1 MAHCGLRQ
9 LRQRHRTCLTVLVQ
23 TGTMHAPSN
32 FNTPSQDQSAV
43 AAKANRRVCAVV
55 LLLFVVA
62 ATLGAVRKDVTRGFD
77 EVAHASYIAHLQ
89 HSGETW
95 PAFEDMRMLD
105 PSSFGFTSKGN
116 YLDHPSPYYVLL
128 ARLGPTLEGHPEAIL
143 FDRLFNVLLAAI
155 GLAALMA
162 VGLVAKLP
170 RLTLYAYIV
179 PIAGI
184 PVLAP
189 LAGAINNDN
198 AAFAGGGIATLAA
211 LQLLNTGSRAW
222 LIAALGGVILAS
234 WAKFT
239 ALLLVGGLVGGVL
252 LWLLWRGRLPSRWV
266 GLIAIAA
273 LLAVAPY
280 VALFAQYGSPT
291 PRTPGQIAMIKSGA
305 LAVGW
310 DSAERMSPA
319 AFAVH
324 FVSEFVLEW
333 MPIFP
338 RNALNYAMLAI
349 PIIAALCAVAGLF
362 LAGQRI
368 AHGKEQPL
376 DIMIAAGALAFA
388 VTFVIHG
395 IFSYRLHTEF
405 GWLTS
410 AYPRYYLPLAALIPL
425 AGLSLLGAIKRPS
438 ARAML
443 LVFLIAGP
451 VVFCLLGAPLE

>member
-1 MAHCGLRQ
+1 
-9 LRQRHRTCLTVLVQ
+9 
-23 TGTMHAPSN
+23 MHAPVNSN
-32 FNTPSQDQSAV
+32 RSSQDQTAV
-43 AAKANRRVCAVV
+43 AAKANWLVCAFV
-55 LLLFVVA
+55 LLLFVVS
-62 ATLGAVRKDVTRGFD
+62 ATLSAIRKDVTLGFD
-77 EVAHASYIAHLQ
+77 EVAHASYVAHLQ

-95 PAFEDMRMLD
+95 PAFEDMQMLD
-105 PSSFGFTSKGN
+105 PSSFGFTSEAN

-128 ARLGPTLEGHPEAIL
+128 ARIGPTLEGHPEAIL
-143 FDRLFNVLLAAI
+143 FDRLFNVLLVAI

-162 VGLVAKLP
+162 IGLVAKLP

-198 AAFAGGGIATLAA
+198 AAFAGGAIATLAA
-211 LQLLNTGSRAW
+211 LQLLSTESRAW

-239 ALLLVGGLVGGVL
+239 ALLLAGGLVGGVL

-273 LLAVAPY
+273 LLAAAPY
-280 VALFAQYGSPT
+280 VALFVQYGSPT
-291 PRTPGQIAMIKSGA
+291 PRTPGQIAMIRSGA

-310 DSAERMSPA
+310 DSAERMTPA
-319 AFAVH
+319 SYAAH

-333 MPIFP
+333 MPILKP
-338 RNALNYAMLAI
+338 RNALNYAALTI
-349 PIIAALCAVAGLF
+349 PITAALCAFVGFLVAVR
-362 LAGQRI
+362 RI
-368 AHGKEQPL
+368 AYEKAGPL
-376 DIMIAAGALAFA
+376 DIVVAAGMLAFA
-388 VTFVIHG
+388 ATFLLHG
-395 IFSYRLHTEF
+395 IFSYELHTEF
-405 GWLTS
+405 GWQTT
-410 AYPRYYLPLAALIPL
+410 AYPRYYLPLAAMVPL
-425 AGLSLLGAIKRPS
+425 AGLSLLGAIKPPS

-451 VVFCLLGAPLE
+451 LVFRLLGAPLG

>member
-1 MAHCGLRQ
+1 MPAL
-9 LRQRHRTCLTVLVQ
+9 
-23 TGTMHAPSN
+23 SN
-32 FNTPSQDQSAV
+32 FDTSSQDQSAV
-43 AAKANRRVCAVV
+43 AAKANWLVCAFV

-62 ATLGAVRKDVTRGFD
+62 ATLSAIRKDVTLGFD
-77 EVAHASYIAHLQ
+77 EVAHASYVAHLQ

-105 PSSFGFTSKGN
+105 PSSFKFTRDAN

-128 ARLGPTLEGHPEAIL
+128 ARIGPTLEGHPEAIL
-143 FDRLFNVLLAAI
+143 FDRLFNALLAAI
-155 GLAALMA
+155 GFAALMA

-211 LQLLNTGSRAW
+211 LQLLSTESRAW

-252 LWLLWRGRLPSRWV
+252 LWLLWRGRLPSRSV

-280 VALFAQYGSPT
+280 VALFVQYGSPT

-310 DSAERMSPA
+310 NSAERMTPA
-319 AFAVH
+319 SYATH

-333 MPIFP
+333 MPILKP
-338 RNALNYAMLAI
+338 RNALNYAALTI
-349 PIIAALCAVAGLF
+349 PITAALCAFVGFLVAV
-362 LAGQRI
+362 QRI
-368 AHGKEQPL
+368 AYEKAGPL
-376 DIMIAAGALAFA
+376 DIVVAAGVLAFA
-388 VTFVIHG
+388 GTFLIHG
-395 IFSYRLHTEF
+395 IFSYELHTEF
-405 GWLTS
+405 GWQAT
-410 AYPRYYLPLAALIPL
+410 AYPRYYLPLAAIVPL
-425 AGLSLLGAIKRPS
+425 AELSLLGAIKQPS
-438 ARAML
+438 ARAIL

-451 VVFCLLGAPLE
+451 LVFRLLGAPLG

>member
-1 MAHCGLRQ
+1 
-9 LRQRHRTCLTVLVQ
+9 
-23 TGTMHAPSN
+23 MHAPSN
-32 FNTPSQDQSAV
+32 FNTSSQDQTAV
-43 AAKANRRVCAVV
+43 AAEANWLVCAIV

-62 ATLGAVRKDVTRGFD
+62 ATLGAIRKDVTLGFD
-77 EVAHASYIAHLQ
+77 EVAHVSYVAHLQ

-105 PSSFGFTSKGN
+105 PSSFGFTSEAN

-128 ARLGPTLEGHPEAIL
+128 AHIGPTLEGHPEAVL
-143 FDRLFNVLLAAI
+143 FHRLFNVLLVAV

-198 AAFAGGGIATLAA
+198 AAFAGGAIATLAT
-211 LQLLNTGSRAW
+211 LQLLSTGSRAW
-222 LIAALGGVILAS
+222 LIAALGGIILAS

-273 LLAVAPY
+273 LLAAAPY
-280 VALFAQYGSPT
+280 VALFVQYRSPT

-310 DSAERMSPA
+310 DSAERMTPTSY
-319 AFAVH
+319 AVH

-333 MPIFP
+333 MPTLKP
-338 RNALNYAMLAI
+338 RNALNYAALTI
-349 PIIAALCAVAGLF
+349 PITAALCAFVGFLVAV
-362 LAGQRI
+362 QRI
-368 AHGKEQPL
+368 AHEKAGPL
-376 DIMIAAGALAFA
+376 DIMVATGMLAFA
-388 VTFVIHG
+388 ATFLLHG
-395 IFSYRLHTEF
+395 IFSYGLHTEF
-405 GWLTS
+405 GWQTT
-410 AYPRYYLPLAALIPL
+410 AYPRYYLPLAAIVPL
-425 AGLSLLGAIKRPS
+425 AGLSLLGAIKPPS
-438 ARAML
+438 ARAIL

-451 VVFCLLGAPLE
+451 LAFRLLGAPLG

>member
-1 MAHCGLRQ
+1 MSATSH
-9 LRQRHRTCLTVLVQ
+9 
-23 TGTMHAPSN
+23 
-32 FNTPSQDQSAV
+32 FNTPSQDQTAV
-43 AAKANRRVCAVV
+43 AAKANWLVCGFV

-62 ATLGAVRKDVTRGFD
+62 ATLSAVRKDVTLGFD
-77 EVAHASYIAHLQ
+77 EVAHASYVAHLQ

-95 PAFEDMRMLD
+95 PAFEGMRMLD
-105 PSSFGFTSKGN
+105 PSSFGFASEAN

-128 ARLGPTLEGHPEAIL
+128 ARIGPTLEGHPEAIL
-143 FDRLFNVLLAAI
+143 FFRLFNVLLVAI

-162 VGLVAKLP
+162 IGLVAKLP
-170 RLTLYAYIV
+170 RLTLYAFIV

-198 AAFAGGGIATLAA
+198 AAFGGGAIATLAA
-211 LQLLNTGSRAW
+211 LQLLNTERRAW

-310 DSAERMSPA
+310 DSTGRMTPVSYA
-319 AFAVH
+319 AY

-333 MPIFP
+333 MPILKP
-338 RNALNYAMLAI
+338 RNALNYAALAI
-349 PIIAALCAVAGLF
+349 PITAALCALVGFLVAVR
-362 LAGQRI
+362 RI
-368 AHGKEQPL
+368 ASEKAGPL
-376 DIMIAAGALAFA
+376 DIVVAAGMLAFA
-388 VTFVIHG
+388 ATFVIHG
-395 IFSYRLHTEF
+395 IFSYALHTEF
-405 GWLTS
+405 GWQTT
-410 AYPRYYLPLAALIPL
+410 AYPRYYLPLAAIIPL
-425 AGLSLLGAIKRPS
+425 AGLSLLGVIKQPS
-438 ARAML
+438 AHAIL
-443 LVFLIAGP
+443 LVFLIVGP
-451 VVFCLLGAPLE
+451 LVFRLLGAPLG